1 MAEESQDGQEKTED
15 PSQRKL
21 EKSAEDGKVLT
32 SKEMFVFTSM
42 FAAFV
47 LMFVTPLFAQKVLAY
62 WSRLFHF
69 TRPDD
74 LMTLAFERFYELIF
88 SIIIAGLF
96 VGVPMI
102 VIVIGT
108 QVAVG
113 GLNFAPK
120 AFNFK
125 GNRLNPLQGFK
136 RMFGTKGLMEL
147 TKSILKVVLLFVI
160 AAVTIY
166 ALLPS
171 VLELP
176 SRDLVTATIAS
187 LLNFPFLLGML
198 LIILAIIAMIDYFWQ
213 RHTHIQSLRMTKQEV
228 KDEYKQTEG
237 SPEVKAKIRRM
248 QMETAANA
256 GRQQA
261 ALNDVPDATAVITNP
276 THFAVALKY
285 EVGSSEAPKILAMG
299 RGNMAHQIID
309 RAKGADVTVFRSPLL
324 ARALYYTGEIGA
336 EIAEQLYQA
345 VAIVLAYL
353 YRIDRGEVLSEP
365 EVEIPESLRFTENGQ
380 PLKGENSNRANY
392 EA

>member
-74 LMTLAFERFYELIF
+74 LMTMTFERFYELIF

-102 VIVIGT
+102 IIVIGT

-147 TKSILKVVLLFVI
+147 TKSILKVVLLFAI
-160 AAVTIY
+160 AALTIY

-176 SRDLVTATIAS
+176 SRDLGTATIAS

-261 ALNDVPDATAVITNP
+261 ALDDVPDATAVITNP

-299 RGNMAHQIID
+299 RGNMAHQIIE
-309 RAKGADVTVFRSPLL
+309 RANGADVTVFRSPLL

-345 VAIVLAYL
+345 VAVVLAYL
-353 YRIDRGEVLSEP
+353 YRVDRGEVLAEP

-392 EA
+392 DA

>member
-32 SKEMFVFTSM
+32 SREMFVFTSM
-42 FAAFV
+42 FAAFL

-74 LMTLAFERFYELIF
+74 LMTLVFERFYDLIF

-147 TKSILKVVLLFVI
+147 TKSILKVVLLFAI
-160 AAVTIY
+160 AAATIY

-176 SRDLVTATIAS
+176 SRDLGTATIAS
-187 LLNFPFLLGML
+187 LLNFPFLMGML

-261 ALNDVPDATAVITNP
+261 ALDDVPDATAVITNP

-299 RGNMAHQIID
+299 RGNMAHQIIE
-309 RAKGADVTVFRSPLL
+309 RANGADVTVFRSPLL

-345 VAIVLAYL
+345 VAVVLAYL
-353 YRIDRGEVLSEP
+353 YRVDRGEVLAEP

>member
-47 LMFVTPLFAQKVLAY
+47 LMFVTPLFAQKALAY

-74 LMTLAFERFYELIF
+74 LMTMAFERFYELIF
-88 SIIIAGLF
+88 SIIVAGLF

-102 VIVIGT
+102 IIVIGT

-147 TKSILKVVLLFVI
+147 TKSILKVVLLFAI

-176 SRDLVTATIAS
+176 SRDLGTATIAS

-213 RHTHIQSLRMTKQEV
+213 RHTHTQSLRMTKQEV

-261 ALNDVPDATAVITNP
+261 ALDDVPDATAVITNP

-299 RGNMAHQIID
+299 RGNMAHQIIE
-309 RAKGADVTVFRSPLL
+309 RANGADVTVFRSPLL

-345 VAIVLAYL
+345 VAVVLAYL
-353 YRIDRGEVLSEP
+353 YRVDRGEVLAEP

>member
-47 LMFVTPLFAQKVLAY
+47 LMFVTPLFAQKALAY

-74 LMTLAFERFYELIF
+74 LMTMAFERFYELIF

-102 VIVIGT
+102 IIVIGT

-120 AFNFK
+120 ALNFK

-147 TKSILKVVLLFVI
+147 TKSILKVVLLFAI
-160 AAVTIY
+160 AALTIY

-176 SRDLVTATIAS
+176 SRDLGTATIAS

-261 ALNDVPDATAVITNP
+261 ALEDVPDATAVITNP

-299 RGNMAHQIID
+299 RGNMAHQIIE
-309 RAKGADVTVFRSPLL
+309 RANGADVTVFRSPLL

-345 VAIVLAYL
+345 VAVVLAYL
-353 YRIDRGEVLSEP
+353 YRVDKGEVLAEP

>member
-47 LMFVTPLFAQKVLAY
+47 LMFVTPLFAQKALAY

-74 LMTLAFERFYELIF
+74 LMTMAFERFYELIF

-102 VIVIGT
+102 IIVIGT

-147 TKSILKVVLLFVI
+147 TKSILKVVLLFAI

-176 SRDLVTATIAS
+176 SRDLGTATIAS

-248 QMETAANA
+248 QMETAVNS

-261 ALNDVPDATAVITNP
+261 ALDDVPDATAVITNP

-299 RGNMAHQIID
+299 RGNMAHQIIE
-309 RAKGADVTVFRSPLL
+309 RANGADVTVFRSPLL

-345 VAIVLAYL
+345 VAVVLAYL
-353 YRIDRGEVLSEP
+353 YRVDKGEVLAEP

>member
-74 LMTLAFERFYELIF
+74 LMTMAFERFYELIF

-102 VIVIGT
+102 IIVIGT

-147 TKSILKVVLLFVI
+147 TKSILKVVLLFAI

-176 SRDLVTATIAS
+176 SRDLGTATIAS
-187 LLNFPFLLGML
+187 LLNFPFLMGML

-261 ALNDVPDATAVITNP
+261 ALDDVPDATAVITNP

-299 RGNMAHQIID
+299 RGNMAHQIIE
-309 RAKGADVTVFRSPLL
+309 RANGADVTVFRSPLL

-345 VAIVLAYL
+345 VAVVLAYL
-353 YRIDRGEVLSEP
+353 YRVDRGEVLAEP

>member
-47 LMFVTPLFAQKVLAY
+47 LMFVTPLFAQKALAY

-74 LMTLAFERFYELIF
+74 LMTMAFERFYELIF

-102 VIVIGT
+102 IIVIGT

-125 GNRLNPLQGFK
+125 GNRLNPLEGFK

-147 TKSILKVVLLFVI
+147 TKSILKVVLLFAI

-166 ALLPS
+166 VLLPS

-176 SRDLVTATIAS
+176 SRDLGTATIAS

-261 ALNDVPDATAVITNP
+261 ALDDVPDATAVITNP

-299 RGNMAHQIID
+299 RGNMAHQIIE
-309 RAKGADVTVFRSPLL
+309 RANGADVTVFRSPLL

-345 VAIVLAYL
+345 VAVVLAYL
-353 YRIDRGEVLSEP
+353 YRVDRGEVLAEP

>member
-47 LMFVTPLFAQKVLAY
+47 LMFVTPLFAQKALAY

-74 LMTLAFERFYELIF
+74 LMTMAFERFYELIF

-102 VIVIGT
+102 IIVIGT

-147 TKSILKVVLLFVI
+147 TKSILKVVLLFAI
-160 AAVTIY
+160 ASVTIY
-166 ALLPS
+166 TLLPS

-176 SRDLVTATIAS
+176 SRDLGTATIAS

-248 QMETAANA
+248 QMETAVNA

-261 ALNDVPDATAVITNP
+261 ALDDVPDATAVITNP

-299 RGNMAHQIID
+299 RGNMAHQIIE
-309 RAKGADVTVFRSPLL
+309 RANGADVTVFRSPLL

-345 VAIVLAYL
+345 VAVVLAYL
-353 YRIDRGEVLSEP
+353 YRVDRGEVLAEP

>member
-88 SIIIAGLF
+88 SIIMAGLF

-102 VIVIGT
+102 IIVIGT

-147 TKSILKVVLLFVI
+147 TKSILKVVLLFAI

-176 SRDLVTATIAS
+176 SRDLGTATISS

-261 ALNDVPDATAVITNP
+261 ALDDVPNATAVITNP

-299 RGNMAHQIID
+299 RGNMAHQIIE
-309 RAKGADVTVFRSPLL
+309 RANGADVTVFRSPLL

-345 VAIVLAYL
+345 VAVVLAYL
-353 YRIDRGEVLSEP
+353 YRVDKGEVLAEP

>member
-47 LMFVTPLFAQKVLAY
+47 LMFVTPLFAQKALAY

-74 LMTLAFERFYELIF
+74 LMTMAFERFYELIF

-102 VIVIGT
+102 IIVIGT

-120 AFNFK
+120 ALNFK

-147 TKSILKVVLLFVI
+147 TKSILKVVLLFAI

-176 SRDLVTATIAS
+176 SRDLGTATIAS

-261 ALNDVPDATAVITNP
+261 ALDDVPDATAVITNP

-299 RGNMAHQIID
+299 RGNMAHQIIE
-309 RAKGADVTVFRSPLL
+309 RANGADVTVFRSPLL

-345 VAIVLAYL
+345 VAVVLAYL
-353 YRIDRGEVLSEP
+353 YRVDRGEVLAEP

-380 PLKGENSNRANY
+380 PLKGENSNRASY

>member
-74 LMTLAFERFYELIF
+74 LMTMAFERFYELIF

-102 VIVIGT
+102 IIVIGT

-147 TKSILKVVLLFVI
+147 TKSILKVVLLFAI

-176 SRDLVTATIAS
+176 SRDLGTATIAS

-261 ALNDVPDATAVITNP
+261 ALDDVPDATAVITNP

-299 RGNMAHQIID
+299 RGNMAHQIIE
-309 RAKGADVTVFRSPLL
+309 RANGADVTVFRSPLL

-345 VAIVLAYL
+345 VAVVLAYL
-353 YRIDRGEVLSEP
+353 YRVDRGEVLAEP

-380 PLKGENSNRANY
+380 PLKRENINRANY

>member
-47 LMFVTPLFAQKVLAY
+47 LMFVTPLFAQKALAY

-74 LMTLAFERFYELIF
+74 LMTMAFERFYELIF

-102 VIVIGT
+102 IIVIGT

-147 TKSILKVVLLFVI
+147 TKSILKVVLLFAI

-176 SRDLVTATIAS
+176 SRDLGTATIAS

-261 ALNDVPDATAVITNP
+261 ALDDVPDATAVITNP

-299 RGNMAHQIID
+299 RGNMAHQIIE
-309 RAKGADVTVFRSPLL
+309 RANGADVTVFRSPLL

-345 VAIVLAYL
+345 VAVVLAYL
-353 YRIDRGEVLSEP
+353 YRVDKGEVLAEP

>member
-147 TKSILKVVLLFVI
+147 TKSILKVVLLFAI

-176 SRDLVTATIAS
+176 SRDLGTATIAS

-261 ALNDVPDATAVITNP
+261 ALDDVPDATAVITNP

-299 RGNMAHQIID
+299 RGNMAHQIIE
-309 RAKGADVTVFRSPLL
+309 RANGADVTVFRSPLL

-336 EIAEQLYQA
+336 EITEQLYQA
-345 VAIVLAYL
+345 VAVVLAYL
-353 YRIDRGEVLSEP
+353 YRVDRGEVLAEP

>member
-21 EKSAEDGKVLT
+21 QKSAEDGKILT

-42 FAAFV
+42 FAAF
-47 LMFVTPLFAQKVLAY
+47 LMMFVTPFFAQKALFY

-74 LMTLAFERFYELIF
+74 LTTMIFERFYELIL
-88 SIIIAGLF
+88 SIIISGL
-96 VGVPMI
+96 VIGVPMI
-102 VIVIGT
+102 IIVIGT

-120 AFNFK
+120 ALNFK

-147 TKSILKVVLLFVI
+147 TKSVLKVVLLFSI
-160 AAVTIY
+160 AAVVIY
-166 ALLPS
+166 ARLPS
-171 VLELP
+171 VLQLP
-176 SRDLVTATIAS
+176 SRDLGAATIAS

-198 LIILAIIAMIDYFWQ
+198 VIILAIIAMIDYFWQ

-256 GRQQA
+256 SRQQA
-261 ALNDVPDATAVITNP
+261 ALSDVPDSTAVITNP

-285 EVGSSEAPKILAMG
+285 EVGSSEAPRILAMG

-309 RAKGADVTVFRSPLL
+309 RAKASNVTMFRSPLL
-324 ARALYYTGEIGA
+324 ARALYFTGEIGS

-345 VAIVLAYL
+345 VAVVLAYL
-353 YRIDRGEVLSEP
+353 YRVDKGEALAEP
-365 EVEIPESLRFTENGQ
+365 DVEIPEEMKFSENGQ
-380 PLKGENSNRANY
+380 SLAAKTNNRTDY

>member
-74 LMTLAFERFYELIF
+74 LMTLVFERFHELIF
-88 SIIIAGLF
+88 SIIISGLF

-102 VIVIGT
+102 IIVIGT

-120 AFNFK
+120 ALNFK

-147 TKSILKVVLLFVI
+147 TKSILKVVLLFAI

-176 SRDLVTATIAS
+176 SRDLGTATIAS

-261 ALNDVPDATAVITNP
+261 ALDDVPDATAVITNP

-299 RGNMAHQIID
+299 RGNMAHQIIE
-309 RAKGADVTVFRSPLL
+309 RANGADVTVFRSPLL

-345 VAIVLAYL
+345 VAVVLAYL
-353 YRIDRGEVLSEP
+353 YRVDRGEVLAEP

>member
-47 LMFVTPLFAQKVLAY
+47 LMFIRPLFAQKVLAY

-74 LMTLAFERFYELIF
+74 LMTLVFERFYELIF
-88 SIIIAGLF
+88 SVIIAGLF

-102 VIVIGT
+102 IIVIGT

-147 TKSILKVVLLFVI
+147 TKSILKVVLLFAI

-176 SRDLVTATIAS
+176 SRDLGTATIAS

-261 ALNDVPDATAVITNP
+261 ALDDVPDATAVITNP

-299 RGNMAHQIID
+299 RGNMAHQIIE
-309 RAKGADVTVFRSPLL
+309 RANGADVTVFRSPLL

-353 YRIDRGEVLSEP
+353 YRVDRGEVLAEP

>member
-42 FAAFV
+42 FAAFL
-47 LMFVTPLFAQKVLAY
+47 LMFVTPLFAQKALAY

-88 SIIIAGLF
+88 SIIVAGLF
-96 VGVPMI
+96 VGVPMMI
-102 VIVIGT
+102 IVIGT

-120 AFNFK
+120 ALNFK

-147 TKSILKVVLLFVI
+147 TKSVLKVVLLFAI

-176 SRDLVTATIAS
+176 SRDLGTATIAS

-213 RHTHIQSLRMTKQEV
+213 RYTHIQSLRMTKQEV

-299 RGNMAHQIID
+299 RGNMAHQIIE

-345 VAIVLAYL
+345 VAVVLAYL
-353 YRIDRGEVLSEP
+353 YRVDRGEVLSEP
-365 EVEIPESLRFTENGQ
+365 EVEIPKPLRFTENGQ
-380 PLKGENSNRANY
+380 PLKGESSNRANY

>member
-21 EKSAEDGKVLT
+21 QKSAEDGKILT

-42 FAAFV
+42 FAAF
-47 LMFVTPLFAQKVLAY
+47 LMMFVTPFFAQKALFY

-74 LMTLAFERFYELIF
+74 LTTMIFERFYELIL
-88 SIIIAGLF
+88 SIIISGL
-96 VGVPMI
+96 VIGVPMI
-102 VIVIGT
+102 IIVIGT

-120 AFNFK
+120 ALNFK

-147 TKSILKVVLLFVI
+147 TKSVLKVVLLFSI
-160 AAVTIY
+160 AAVVIY
-166 ALLPS
+166 ARLPS
-171 VLELP
+171 VLQLP
-176 SRDLVTATIAS
+176 SRDLGAATIAS

-198 LIILAIIAMIDYFWQ
+198 VIILAIIAMIDYFWQ

-256 GRQQA
+256 SRQQA
-261 ALNDVPDATAVITNP
+261 ALSDVPDATAVITNP

-285 EVGSSEAPKILAMG
+285 EVGSSEAPRILAMG

-309 RAKGADVTVFRSPLL
+309 RAKASNVTMFRSPLL
-324 ARALYYTGEIGA
+324 ARALYFTGEIGS

-345 VAIVLAYL
+345 VAVVLAYL
-353 YRIDRGEVLSEP
+353 YRVDKGEALAEP
-365 EVEIPESLRFTENGQ
+365 DVEIPEEMKFSENGQ
-380 PLKGENSNRANY
+380 SLAAKNNNRTDY

>member
-74 LMTLAFERFYELIF
+74 LMTLAFERFHDLIF
-88 SIIIAGLF
+88 SIIMAGLF

-102 VIVIGT
+102 IIVIGT

-113 GLNFAPK
+113 GLNFSSK
-120 AFNFK
+120 ALNFK

-147 TKSILKVVLLFVI
+147 TKSILKVVLLFAI

-176 SRDLVTATIAS
+176 SRDLGTATIAS

-261 ALNDVPDATAVITNP
+261 ALDDVPNATAVITNP

-299 RGNMAHQIID
+299 RGNMAHQIIE
-309 RAKGADVTVFRSPLL
+309 RANGADVTVFRSPLL

-345 VAIVLAYL
+345 VAVVLAYL
-353 YRIDRGEVLSEP
+353 YRVDKGEVLAEP

-380 PLKGENSNRANY
+380 PLKGENTNRASY

>member
-88 SIIIAGLF
+88 SIIMAGLF

-102 VIVIGT
+102 IIVIGT

-147 TKSILKVVLLFVI
+147 TKSILKVVLLFAI

-176 SRDLVTATIAS
+176 SRDLGTATIAS

-261 ALNDVPDATAVITNP
+261 ALDDVPDATAVITNP

-299 RGNMAHQIID
+299 RGNMAHQIIE
-309 RAKGADVTVFRSPLL
+309 RANGANVTVFRSPLL

-345 VAIVLAYL
+345 VAVVLAYL
-353 YRIDRGEVLSEP
+353 YRVDRGEVLAEP

>member
-42 FAAFV
+42 FAAFL
-47 LMFVTPLFAQKVLAY
+47 LMFVTPLFAQKALIY

-74 LMTLAFERFYELIF
+74 LMTMAFERFNELVF
-88 SIIIAGLF
+88 SIIITGLF
-96 VGVPMI
+96 VGIPMMII
-102 VIVIGT
+102 VIAT

-120 AFNFK
+120 ALNFK
-125 GNRLNPLQGFK
+125 GNRLNLLQGFK
-136 RMFGTKGLMEL
+136 RMFGPKGLMEL
-147 TKSILKVVLLFVI
+147 TKSVLKVVLLFAI
-160 AAVTIY
+160 AAGVIY
-166 ALLPS
+166 ARLPA
-171 VLELP
+171 VLQLP
-176 SRDLVTATIAS
+176 SRDLETATIAS

-213 RHTHIQSLRMTKQEV
+213 RYTHIQSLRMTKQEV

-261 ALNDVPDATAVITNP
+261 ALDDVPDATAVITNP

-285 EVGSSEAPKILAMG
+285 EVGSSEAPRILAMG

-345 VAIVLAYL
+345 VAVVLAYL
-353 YRIDRGEVLSEP
+353 YRVDKGEALADP
-365 EVEIPESLRFTENGQ
+365 EVEIPESLRFTESGQ
-380 PLKGENSNRANY
+380 PLTAENSNRTDY

>member
-42 FAAFV
+42 FAAFL
-47 LMFVTPLFAQKVLAY
+47 LMFVTPLFAQKALSY

-74 LMTLAFERFYELIF
+74 LMTMAFERFYDLVF
-88 SIIIAGLF
+88 SIIITGLF
-96 VGVPMI
+96 VGIPMMII
-102 VIVIGT
+102 VIAT

-120 AFNFK
+120 ALNFK
-125 GNRLNPLQGFK
+125 GNRLSILQGFK
-136 RMFGTKGLMEL
+136 RMFGPKGLMEL
-147 TKSILKVVLLFVI
+147 TKSVLKVVLLFAI
-160 AAVTIY
+160 AAGVIY
-166 ALLPS
+166 VRLPS
-171 VLELP
+171 VLQLP
-176 SRDLVTATIAS
+176 SRDLETATIAS

-213 RHTHIQSLRMTKQEV
+213 RYTHIQSLRMTKQEV

-261 ALNDVPDATAVITNP
+261 ALDDVPDATAVITNP

-285 EVGSSEAPKILAMG
+285 EVGSSEAPRILAMG

-309 RAKGADVTVFRSPLL
+309 RAKGADVTVFRSSLL

-336 EIAEQLYQA
+336 EISEQLYQA
-345 VAIVLAYL
+345 VAVVLAYL
-353 YRIDRGEVLSEP
+353 YRVDKGEALNEP
-365 EVEIPESLRFTENGQ
+365 EIEIPETLRFTENGQ
-380 PLKGENSNRANY
+380 PLTAKNSNRTDY

>member
-47 LMFVTPLFAQKVLAY
+47 LMFVTPLFAQKALTY

-88 SIIIAGLF
+88 SIIMAGLF

-102 VIVIGT
+102 IIVIGT

-147 TKSILKVVLLFVI
+147 TKSILKVVLLFAI

-176 SRDLVTATIAS
+176 SRDLGTATIAS

-261 ALNDVPDATAVITNP
+261 ALDDVPDATAVITNP

-299 RGNMAHQIID
+299 RGNMAHQIIE
-309 RAKGADVTVFRSPLL
+309 RANGADVTVFRSPLL

-345 VAIVLAYL
+345 VAVVLAYL
-353 YRIDRGEVLSEP
+353 YRVDRGEVLAEP

>member
-74 LMTLAFERFYELIF
+74 LMTMAFERFYELIF

-102 VIVIGT
+102 IIVIGT

-147 TKSILKVVLLFVI
+147 TKSILKVVLLFAI

-176 SRDLVTATIAS
+176 SRDLGTATIAS

-261 ALNDVPDATAVITNP
+261 ALDDVPDATAVITNP

-299 RGNMAHQIID
+299 RGNIAHQIIE
-309 RAKGADVTVFRSPLL
+309 RANGADVTVFRSPLL

-336 EIAEQLYQA
+336 EIAEQLYQSVA
-345 VAIVLAYL
+345 VVLAYL
-353 YRIDRGEVLSEP
+353 YRVDKGEVLAEP
-365 EVEIPESLRFTENGQ
+365 EVEIPESLRFAENGQ

>member
-74 LMTLAFERFYELIF
+74 LMTMAFERFYELIF
-88 SIIIAGLF
+88 SIIVAGLF

-102 VIVIGT
+102 IIVIGT

-147 TKSILKVVLLFVI
+147 TKSILKVVLLFAI

-171 VLELP
+171 VLQLP
-176 SRDLVTATIAS
+176 SRDLGTATIAS

-261 ALNDVPDATAVITNP
+261 ALDDVPDATAVITNP

-299 RGNMAHQIID
+299 RGNMAHQIIE
-309 RAKGADVTVFRSPLL
+309 RANGADVTVFRSPLL

-345 VAIVLAYL
+345 VAVVLAYL
-353 YRIDRGEVLSEP
+353 YRVDRGEVLAEP

>member
-102 VIVIGT
+102 IIVIGT

-147 TKSILKVVLLFVI
+147 TKSILKVVLLFAI

-176 SRDLVTATIAS
+176 SRDLGTATIAS

-261 ALNDVPDATAVITNP
+261 ALDDVPDATAVITNP

-299 RGNMAHQIID
+299 RGNMAHQIIE
-309 RAKGADVTVFRSPLL
+309 RANGADVTVFRSPLL

-336 EIAEQLYQA
+336 EIAEQLYQSVA
-345 VAIVLAYL
+345 VVLAYL
-353 YRIDRGEVLSEP
+353 YRVDKGEVLAEP

>member
-74 LMTLAFERFYELIF
+74 LMTMAFERFYELIF

-102 VIVIGT
+102 IIVIGT

-147 TKSILKVVLLFVI
+147 TKSILKVVLLFAI

-166 ALLPS
+166 VLLPS

-176 SRDLVTATIAS
+176 SRDLGTATIAS

-261 ALNDVPDATAVITNP
+261 ALDDVPDATAVITNP

-299 RGNMAHQIID
+299 RGNMAHQIIE
-309 RAKGADVTVFRSPLL
+309 RANGADVTVFRSPLL

-345 VAIVLAYL
+345 VAVVLAYL
-353 YRIDRGEVLSEP
+353 YRVDRGEVLAEP
-365 EVEIPESLRFTENGQ
+365 EIEIPESLHFTENGQ
-380 PLKGENSNRANY
+380 PLKDENSNRANY

>member
-74 LMTLAFERFYELIF
+74 LMTMAFERFYELIF

-102 VIVIGT
+102 IIVIGT

-147 TKSILKVVLLFVI
+147 TKSVLKVVLLFAI

-171 VLELP
+171 VLQLP
-176 SRDLVTATIAS
+176 SRDLGTATIAS

-261 ALNDVPDATAVITNP
+261 ALDDVPDATAVITTP

-299 RGNMAHQIID
+299 RGNMAHQIIE
-309 RAKGADVTVFRSPLL
+309 RANGADVTVFRSPLL

-345 VAIVLAYL
+345 VAVVLAYL
-353 YRIDRGEVLSEP
+353 YRVDKGEVLAEP

>member
-74 LMTLAFERFYELIF
+74 LMTMAFERFYELIF

-102 VIVIGT
+102 IIVIGT

-147 TKSILKVVLLFVI
+147 TKSILKVVLLFAI

-176 SRDLVTATIAS
+176 SRDLGTA
-187 LLNFPFLLGML
+187 
-198 LIILAIIAMIDYFWQ
+198 
-213 RHTHIQSLRMTKQEV
+213 K
-228 KDEYKQTEG
+228 
-237 SPEVKAKIRRM
+237 
-248 QMETAANA
+248 
-256 GRQQA
+256 
-261 ALNDVPDATAVITNP
+261 
-276 THFAVALKY
+276 
-285 EVGSSEAPKILAMG
+285 
-299 RGNMAHQIID
+299 
-309 RAKGADVTVFRSPLL
+309 PL
-324 ARALYYTGEIGA
+324 
-336 EIAEQLYQA
+336 
-345 VAIVLAYL
+345 
-353 YRIDRGEVLSEP
+353 
-365 EVEIPESLRFTENGQ
+365 
-380 PLKGENSNRANY
+380 PLF
-392 EA
+392 